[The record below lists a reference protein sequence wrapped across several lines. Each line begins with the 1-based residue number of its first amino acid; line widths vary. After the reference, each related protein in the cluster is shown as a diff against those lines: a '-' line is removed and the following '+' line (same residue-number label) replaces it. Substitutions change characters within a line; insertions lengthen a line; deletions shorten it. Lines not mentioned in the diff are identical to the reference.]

1 MWDKHIH
8 NTSQFHKFEQC
19 PGSFLQYFIFFYKV
33 KCPLVGHLRKRN
45 SEILHQKK
53 KINVFNVIFVRQAKS
68 SISL

>member
-1 MWDKHIH
+1 
-8 NTSQFHKFEQC
+8 
-19 PGSFLQYFIFFYKV
+19 
-33 KCPLVGHLRKRN
+33 VGHLRKRN